1 MLFNSLTFIV
11 FFAVVVALYWSIRSW
26 NARKN
31 LLVTASYIFYGAWNP
46 PFAALL
52 FSTTAMDFWLGRQIA
67 TAKNL
72 SSHRAWLIGSVCMN
86 LSMLGFFKYGNFL
99 LENFQWLIA
108 RIGIIYHPPHL
119 DILLPVG
126 ISFYTFHSLSY
137 TLDIYRGVL
146 QPTRSLRDF
155 VLAVSF
161 FPQLVAGPI
170 VRAGDFLPQ
179 LVRPPH
185 LRLGQFLWGLLL
197 MTLGLFEKIVVADT
211 LLSGSADRI
220 FGYGGPL
227 IALDSWIGVLAF
239 AGQIFF
245 DFAGYS
251 TCAIGAALCLGFHL
265 KDNFRFPYAAIGF
278 SDFWRRWHISL
289 STFLRDYVYIPLG
302 GNRVGWTRAAINL
315 VIVMFLGGLWHG
327 AAWTFVVWGLLHG
340 FYLVIEHAS
349 RALIGER
356 AWTDPFAVKLLLGLV
371 TYGAVCLAW
380 VFFRASDFTIATRML
395 RGMFGGHPHGDAI
408 LATREM
414 LQIGIVTFFMML
426 AHWSLRET
434 NIETAVTRLP
444 RWIVTTAWAL
454 MACAIIL
461 TQGSSNAFIY
471 FQFSAH
477 PSAAAFVLPPTDGS
491 RERPRRSTAR
501 VRAPDHANSLAR
513 HHCYCCVGRY
523 RRCVCLGILL
533 PFDWLRTHSG

>member
-1 MLFNSLTFIV
+1 MLFNSLTFVV
-11 FFAVVVALYWSIRSW
+11 FFLVVVTTYWSIRSW
-26 NARKN
+26 HARKN
-31 LLVTASYIFYGAWNP
+31 FLVVASYIFYGAWNP

-67 TAKNL
+67 KATGR
-72 SSHRAWLIGSVCMN
+72 SRRGWLVASVCMN

-99 LENFQWLIA
+99 LQNFQWLLA
-108 RIGIIYHPPHL
+108 RIGIIYQPPHL

-146 QPTRSLRDF
+146 QPTKSLRDF
-155 VLAVSF
+155 ILAVSF

-179 LVRPPH
+179 LVRAPG
-185 LRLGQFLWGLLL
+185 LRAGQFLWGLAL
-197 MTLGLFEKIVVADT
+197 MTMGLFEKIVLADT
-211 LLSGSADRI
+211 MLSGSADRI
-220 FGYGGPL
+220 FSYGGPL
-227 IALDSWIGVLAF
+227 IAVDSWLGVIAF

-251 TCAIGAALCLGFHL
+251 SCAIGAALCLGFHL

-289 STFLRDYVYIPLG
+289 STFLRDYLYIPLG
-302 GNRVGWTRAAINL
+302 GNQVQPLRAAANL

-340 FYLVIEHAS
+340 SYLVIERVFRVLFENKAWANNLAT
-349 RALIGER
+349 RAMAG
-356 AWTDPFAVKLLLGLV
+356 FA
-371 TYGAVCLAW
+371 TYGAVCIAW
-380 VFFRASDFTIATRML
+380 VFFRAPDFTVAARML
-395 RGMFGGHPHGDAI
+395 SGMFGGHAHADAI
-408 LATREM
+408 LSTREM
-414 LQIGIVTFFMML
+414 LQIVLVTIGMIV
-426 AHWSLRET
+426 AHWSLRDS
-434 NIETAVTRLP
+434 NIETAVQRLP
-444 RWIVTTAWAL
+444 RWVVTSAWAF

-471 FQFSAH
+471 FQF
-477 PSAAAFVLPPTDGS
+477 
-491 RERPRRSTAR
+491 
-501 VRAPDHANSLAR
+501 
-513 HHCYCCVGRY
+513 
-523 RRCVCLGILL
+523 
-533 PFDWLRTHSG
+533 

>member
-1 MLFNSLTFIV
+1 MLFNSLTFVV
-11 FFAVVVALYWSIRSW
+11 FFTVVVTAYWSMRSW
-26 NARKN
+26 TTRKN
-31 LLVTASYIFYGAWNP
+31 LLVVASYIFYGAWNP

-52 FSTTAMDFWLGRQIA
+52 FTTTAMDFWLGARIA
-67 TAKNL
+67 KAKGR
-72 SSHRAWLIGSVCMN
+72 HARRVWLVASVCMN

-99 LENFQWLIA
+99 LENFQWLMA
-108 RIGIIYHPPHL
+108 RIGVIYQPPHL

-137 TLDIYRGVL
+137 TLDVYRGVM

-179 LVRPPH
+179 LLAPPKPQTG
-185 LRLGQFLWGLLL
+185 RFLWGLAL
-197 MTLGLFEKIVVADT
+197 MTLGLFEKVVLADT
-211 LLSGSADRI
+211 MLAGSADRI
-220 FGYGGPL
+220 FSYGGPL
-227 IALDSWIGVLAF
+227 IALDSWMGVIAF

-265 KDNFRFPYAAIGF
+265 KDNFRFPYAAVGF

-289 STFLRDYVYIPLG
+289 STFLRDYLYFPLG
-302 GNRVGWTRAAINL
+302 GNRVGWARAAINL

-340 FYLVIEHAS
+340 FYLVVEHALK
-349 RALIGER
+349 AFFGNK
-356 AWTDPFAVKLLLGLV
+356 AWADTFAVKLLLGLV
-371 TYGAVCLAW
+371 TYTAVCLAW
-380 VFFRASDFTIATRML
+380 VFFRASDFATATRML
-395 RGMFGGHPHGDAI
+395 RGMFGGHAHADAI
-408 LATREM
+408 LSTREM
-414 LQIGIVTFFMML
+414 LQIGIVTFFMIL
-426 AHWSLRET
+426 AHWSLRDIS
-434 NIETAVTRLP
+434 IEQAVERLP
-444 RWIVTTAWAL
+444 RWLVTTAWAL

-471 FQFSAH
+471 FQF
-477 PSAAAFVLPPTDGS
+477 
-491 RERPRRSTAR
+491 
-501 VRAPDHANSLAR
+501 
-513 HHCYCCVGRY
+513 
-523 RRCVCLGILL
+523 
-533 PFDWLRTHSG
+533 

>member
-1 MLFNSLTFIV
+1 MLFNSLTFVV
-11 FFAVVVALYWSIRSW
+11 FFAVVVTAYWSIRSW

-52 FSTTAMDFWLGRQIA
+52 FSTTAMDFWLGRRIA
-67 TAKNL
+67 RAKPGR
-72 SSHRAWLIGSVCMN
+72 SRRVWLVASVAMN

-99 LENFQWLIA
+99 LENFQWLMA
-108 RIGIIYHPPHL
+108 RIGVIYQPPHL

-146 QPTRSLRDF
+146 QPTKSLRDF

-179 LVRPPH
+179 LVTPPG
-185 LRLGQFLWGLLL
+185 LRLGQFMWGLLL
-197 MTLGLFEKIVVADT
+197 MTLGLFEKIVLADT
-211 LLSGSADRI
+211 MLAGSADRI
-220 FGYGGPL
+220 FGYAGPL
-227 IALDSWIGVLAF
+227 VALDSWMGVIAF

-289 STFLRDYVYIPLG
+289 STFLRDYLYIPLG

-356 AWTDPFAVKLLLGLV
+356 AWTENFAVKLLLGLI

-414 LQIGIVTFFMML
+414 LQIGIVTFFMIL
-426 AHWSLRET
+426 AHWSLREI
-434 NIETAVTRLP
+434 NVETAVTRLP
-444 RWIVTTAWAL
+444 RWVVTAAWAL

-461 TQGSSNAFIY
+461 TQGNSNAFIY
-471 FQFSAH
+471 FQF
-477 PSAAAFVLPPTDGS
+477 
-491 RERPRRSTAR
+491 
-501 VRAPDHANSLAR
+501 
-513 HHCYCCVGRY
+513 
-523 RRCVCLGILL
+523 
-533 PFDWLRTHSG
+533 

>member
-1 MLFNSLTFIV
+1 MLFNSLTFV
-11 FFAVVVALYWSIRSW
+11 AFFVVVVTAYWSIRSW

-31 LLVTASYIFYGAWNP
+31 LLVIASYVFYGAWNP

-52 FSTTAMDFWLGRQIA
+52 FSTTAMDFWLGRQMA
-67 TAKNL
+67 RAKGRH
-72 SSHRAWLIGSVCMN
+72 SRRAWLVGSVCMN

-99 LENFQWLIA
+99 LQNFQWLLA

-146 QPTRSLRDF
+146 QPTKSLRDF

-179 LVRPPH
+179 LVRPPA
-185 LRLGQFLWGLLL
+185 LRAGQFFWGLLL
-197 MTLGLFEKIVVADT
+197 MTLGLFEKIVLADT
-211 LLSGSADRI
+211 MLSGSADRI
-220 FGYGGPL
+220 FGYPGPL
-227 IALDSWIGVLAF
+227 IALDSWLGVMAF

-289 STFLRDYVYIPLG
+289 STFLRDYLYIPLG
-302 GNRVGWTRAAINL
+302 GNQVRPHRAAANL

-340 FYLVIEHAS
+340 SYLVVERVVRGMFEHKEWANNLGT
-349 RALIGER
+349 RLLAG
-356 AWTDPFAVKLLLGLV
+356 FA
-371 TYGAVCLAW
+371 TYGAVCIAW
-380 VFFRASDFTIATRML
+380 VFFRASDFTIAARML
-395 RGMFGGHPHGDAI
+395 GGMFGGHPRGDAI
-408 LATREM
+408 LTTREI
-414 LQIGIVTFFMML
+414 LQISLITAGMIAV
-426 AHWSLRET
+426 HWFLRDS
-434 NIETAVTRLP
+434 NIETAVMRLP
-444 RWIVTTAWAL
+444 RWIVAAAWGF

-461 TQGSSNAFIY
+461 TQGNSNAFIY
-471 FQFSAH
+471 FQF
-477 PSAAAFVLPPTDGS
+477 
-491 RERPRRSTAR
+491 
-501 VRAPDHANSLAR
+501 
-513 HHCYCCVGRY
+513 
-523 RRCVCLGILL
+523 
-533 PFDWLRTHSG
+533 

>member
-1 MLFNSLTFIV
+1 MLFNSLTFVV
-11 FFAVVVALYWSIRSW
+11 FFAVVVTAYWSIRSW

-31 LLVTASYIFYGAWNP
+31 LLVVASYIFYGAWNP

-52 FSTTAMDFWLGRQIA
+52 FSTTAMDFWLGKRM
-67 TAKNL
+67 AKAKGHH
-72 SSHRAWLIGSVCMN
+72 SRRVWLVASVCMN

-99 LENFQWLIA
+99 LENFQWLMA
-108 RIGIIYHPPHL
+108 RIGVVYHPPHL

-146 QPTRSLRDF
+146 QPTKSLRDF

-179 LVRPPH
+179 LVTAPG
-185 LRLGQFLWGLLL
+185 LRVGQFMWGLLL
-197 MTLGLFEKIVVADT
+197 MTLGLFEKIVLADT
-211 LLSGSADRI
+211 MLAGSADRI
-220 FGYGGPL
+220 FSYAGPL
-227 IALDSWIGVLAF
+227 VALDSWMGVIAF

-289 STFLRDYVYIPLG
+289 STFLRDYLYIPLG

-356 AWTDPFAVKLLLGLV
+356 AWTGNFAVKLLLGFV
-371 TYGAVCLAW
+371 TYAAVCLAW
-380 VFFRASDFTIATRML
+380 VFFRASDFTIAMRML
-395 RGMFGGHPHGDAI
+395 SGMFGGHAHGDAI
-408 LATREM
+408 LSTREM

-426 AHWSLRET
+426 AHWSLREI

-444 RWIVTTAWAL
+444 RWVVTAAWAV

-461 TQGSSNAFIY
+461 TQGNSNAFIY
-471 FQFSAH
+471 FQF
-477 PSAAAFVLPPTDGS
+477 
-491 RERPRRSTAR
+491 
-501 VRAPDHANSLAR
+501 
-513 HHCYCCVGRY
+513 
-523 RRCVCLGILL
+523 
-533 PFDWLRTHSG
+533 